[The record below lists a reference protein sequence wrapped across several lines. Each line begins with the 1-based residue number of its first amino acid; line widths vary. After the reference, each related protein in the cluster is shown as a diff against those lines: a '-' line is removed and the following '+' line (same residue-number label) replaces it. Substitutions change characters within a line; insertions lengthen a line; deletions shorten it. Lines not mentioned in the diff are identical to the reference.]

1 MAIKLKPN
9 KVNYMKDIYKLS
21 ENPFRASEVYSI
33 DRRRTYVT
41 EMYGE
46 QFEEFYDKF
55 ILRPLS
61 KDTNR
66 QIIGGVWSTHT
77 GDSYGKGFGKTML
90 MAEEA
95 IIINRDFGATRLR
108 RFGVDE
114 DDIEQHPIVAAYCT
128 FDQSKGVK
136 SFGAALLDAVA
147 FVLESSF
154 ADRTVH
160 QELLVRIAERIEADP
175 EEPRMWIY
183 GALMKQARKYRGLN
197 IQLTHKIVASF
208 LAHLCSPD
216 TDKLVTFV
224 RHEIGP
230 RVKATQGFNFVH
242 IFNLFLNLA
251 GIEYAVYF
259 IDQIENFARF
269 VRNQERDLKI
279 LRESIC
285 QTSPTAEMASFV
297 FQMHLHAL
305 QAIEGWWDN
314 VEHLPSLDAAN
325 PLNAMRIV
333 DLQGLTDTK
342 QAETLAAR
350 YLKDRRIQGKG
361 TVDSLHPFNRE
372 VIEAVRQSV
381 KGNPR
386 KFLENLSA
394 ILDQGDSL
402 EIQKIDLPFVAPR
415 LDSDD
420 AAISGPTNDEEEY
433 DNPER

>member
-9 KVNYMKDIYKLS
+9 KISYMSDIYKLS
-21 ENPFRASEVYSI
+21 ENPFRVSEVYSI
-33 DRRRTYVT
+33 DRRGTYVP

-46 QFEEFYDKF
+46 QFGEFYDKF
-55 ILRPLS
+55 VLRPLS
-61 KDTNR
+61 KNTNR
-66 QIIGGVWSTHT
+66 QVIGGVWSTHT

-90 MAEEA
+90 MAEES
-95 IIINRDFGATRLR
+95 IIINRDFGAGRLR
-108 RFGVDE
+108 YFGVDKN
-114 DDIEQHPIVAAYCT
+114 DIEQHPIVAAYCT
-128 FDQSKGVK
+128 FDQSKDVK

-160 QELLVRIAERIEADP
+160 QELLGRIAARIEADP
-175 EEPRMWIY
+175 EELRIWAY
-183 GALMKQARKYRGLN
+183 AALLKQTRKYRGLN
-197 IQLTHKIVASF
+197 IQLTHNTVDSF
-208 LAHLCSPD
+208 LSLLCLPD

-230 RVKATQGFNFVH
+230 RLKATQGFTFVH

-251 GIEYAVYF
+251 GIEYVVYF

-305 QAIEGWWDN
+305 QAIEDWWDN

-325 PLNAMRIV
+325 PLNAMRII
-333 DLQGLTDTK
+333 DLQGLTNKK
-342 QAETLAAR
+342 QATTLAAR
-350 YLKDRRIQGKG
+350 YLKDRRIQEGG
-361 TVDSLHPFNRE
+361 AVDPTHPFSRE
-372 VIEAVRQSV
+372 VIEAVRHSV
-381 KGNPR
+381 NGNPR
-386 KFLENLSA
+386 KFLEKLSA
-394 ILDQGDSL
+394 ILDQGDFQ
-402 EIQKIDLPFVAPR
+402 EIPKIDLPFVVPL
-415 LDSDD
+415 LDNDGT
-420 AAISGPTNDEEEY
+420 AISGPADNEEEY